1 MKSSR
6 VVCATA
12 CAAFSSALL
21 TIGLA
26 ASAFADAPV
35 TKNPKG
41 LVAVGLLDT
50 VFNQHKVQEGFD
62 RYVGDTYKQH
72 NPYAADGKQAAID
85 FLSKFLAPGAEYKY
99 DFKHVYVDGSIV
111 VVHSHVTRG
120 KDDRG
125 SAVID
130 MFRLDKHNK
139 IVEHWDV
146 VQPIPEKSANDN
158 TMF

>member
-1 MKSSR
+1 MKTSN
-6 VVCATA
+6 VVVTA
-12 CAAFSSALL
+12 AIAVFAL
-21 TIGLA
+21 GLA
-26 ASAFADAPV
+26 VRAIADSAV
-35 TKNPKG
+35 TKNPRG
-41 LVAVGLLDT
+41 LMAVGLLDT
-50 VFNQHKVQEGFD
+50 VFNQRKVQEGFD
-62 RYVGDTYKQH
+62 KYVGDTYKQH

-85 FLSKFLAPGAEYKY
+85 FLSKFLGTGAEYKY
-99 DFKHVYVDGSIV
+99 DIKHVYVDGQIV
-111 VVHSHVTRG
+111 IVHSHVTRG

-125 SAVID
+125 SAVVD